1 MAFDHILQSSRFFAL
16 IMVLV
21 IFSFPLQ
28 VTPVVTLILAGREAV
43 LNPGVNGHP
52 EAGPWAPLDVQGKR
66 LELLTGVGQASA
78 CLGSCPT

>member
-1 MAFDHILQSSRFFAL
+1 MSLEACCRRIQKWVFDHILQSSRFFAL

-28 VTPVVTLILAGREAV
+28 VTPVVTLIQEQGEAV

-52 EAGPWAPLDVQGKR
+52 EAGPWAPLDVRARGW
-66 LELLTGVGQASA
+66 S
-78 CLGSCPT
+78 S